1 VGVICFEPDSFPPT
15 PGVYLMKDKAGKII
29 YVGKAKNLR
38 KRVASYFRPKEQLP
52 SKTRAQMRRVE
63 KIDTLQTRTEKE
75 ALLLEA
81 SLIKKHRPRYNIVL
95 RDDKQYLLFKL
106 DKQSA
111 YPRLTIARK
120 MNRDGSV
127 YFGPFTSALA
137 ARQTLKMIN
146 RVFALRK
153 CNDHVFRNRAR
164 PCLQYDIGRCLGPCV
179 HPVSA
184 DAYAAIVRQVEL
196 FLNGRSK
203 ALVSDLKTRM
213 HRAADE
219 LDFERAAQLRDLIRA
234 VTKTVEPQ
242 AAVLPVD
249 KNLDVYAVAGDERG
263 LVISVLFV
271 RGGKIVDGK
280 QFFWRDMEV
289 DESERETV
297 VVSFLGQF
305 YGPDKSVPERIV
317 LPFPVEDSA
326 LEEALSDFRGGAV
339 RVARAWGRAERSLVA
354 MALANA
360 REFLR
365 KKQQDHKPLHLAG
378 ALHLSGEPQR
388 IECVDASHLSGQGM
402 CVGRVVFE
410 DERPLKKDYR
420 IYAFPELE
428 GAGDDYRALAGFLVR
443 RLAAGPP
450 WPDLLL
456 VDGGKGQL
464 RALERVFKDQG
475 KEVLFPL
482 AAIAKGETRRAG
494 ELGDRIFL
502 PGRKNP
508 LPLKP
513 GSPELLFL
521 QKIRDTAHRFVISRQ
536 RRSRKR
542 TTLDSPLESL
552 PGIGPMLARQ
562 LWTHFGSLAAMKRAG
577 VEEIQALPGIGAK
590 KAAAIAQ
597 GLAGLTGKQETE

>member
-1 VGVICFEPDSFPPT
+1 
-15 PGVYLMKDKAGKII
+15 
-29 YVGKAKNLR
+29 
-38 KRVASYFRPKEQLP
+38 
-52 SKTRAQMRRVE
+52 
-63 KIDTLQTRTEKE
+63 
-75 ALLLEA
+75 
-81 SLIKKHRPRYNIVL
+81 
-95 RDDKQYLLFKL
+95 
-106 DKQSA
+106 
-111 YPRLTIARK
+111 
-120 MNRDGSV
+120 
-127 YFGPFTSALA
+127 
-137 ARQTLKMIN
+137 
-146 RVFALRK
+146 
-153 CNDHVFRNRAR
+153 
-164 PCLQYDIGRCLGPCV
+164 
-179 HPVSA
+179 
-184 DAYAAIVRQVEL
+184 
-196 FLNGRSK
+196 
-203 ALVSDLKTRM
+203 
-213 HRAADE
+213 
-219 LDFERAAQLRDLIRA
+219 
-234 VTKTVEPQ
+234 
-242 AAVLPVD
+242 
-249 KNLDVYAVAGDERG
+249 
-263 LVISVLFV
+263 
-271 RGGKIVDGK
+271 
-280 QFFWRDMEV
+280 
-289 DESERETV
+289 
-297 VVSFLGQF
+297 
-305 YGPDKSVPERIV
+305 
-317 LPFPVEDSA
+317 
-326 LEEALSDFRGGAV
+326 
-339 RVARAWGRAERSLVA
+339 
-354 MALANA
+354 
-360 REFLR
+360 
-365 KKQQDHKPLHLAG
+365 
-378 ALHLSGEPQR
+378 
-388 IECVDASHLSGQGM
+388 M